1 MKTFLVAV
9 VYAPILPLSL
19 VIAIVG
25 IGMEY
30 WIDKYILL
38 RRHARPS
45 RISDELSGFMT
56 STIPWAIALY
66 AILLF
71 IYLTWLHSEP
81 NAFIAF
87 VWMFIMI
94 GYVVLPIN
102 TAQRLCSKTD
112 E

>member
-1 MKTFLVAV
+1 MKTFLVAII
-9 VYAPILPLSL
+9 YAPILPICLL
-19 VIAIVG
+19 IAVIG

-38 RRHARPS
+38 RRHKRPT
-45 RISDELSGFMT
+45 RISDELSEFI
-56 STIPWAIALY
+56 SSLIPWAIALY

-87 VWMFIMI
+87 I
-94 GYVVLPIN
+94 
-102 TAQRLCSKTD
+102 
-112 E
+112 